1 MDYIS
6 NRLVEI
12 KDSIP
17 CEFAR
22 KTRSLDEL
30 SRFKAT
36 ELRLLLLYILPI
48 VLSEGEFP
56 KELYHHF
63 LLLHCAIRSL
73 SCPELVKNIDNI
85 EYARRRIIYFVKQC
99 SELYGDQFIS
109 SNIHNL
115 IHLPDAVIQFGAL
128 MIFSCFPFEDFLN
141 KLTGLVRPCR
151 NPLPQLADRILEI
164 RANPFLSKINEANPR
179 FDLIKEHCHGPM
191 ISRLNGVQFERM
203 VKGSL
208 KLNIPPPPK

>member
-1 MDYIS
+1 
-6 NRLVEI
+6 
-12 KDSIP
+12 
-17 CEFAR
+17 
-22 KTRSLDEL
+22 
-30 SRFKAT
+30 
-36 ELRLLLLYILPI
+36 
-48 VLSEGEFP
+48 
-56 KELYHHF
+56 
-63 LLLHCAIRSL
+63 
-73 SCPELVKNIDNI
+73 
-85 EYARRRIIYFVKQC
+85 
-99 SELYGDQFIS
+99 
-109 SNIHNL
+109 
-115 IHLPDAVIQFGAL
+115 

>member
-99 SELYGDQFIS
+99 SELYGDQFI
-109 SNIHNL
+109 L
-115 IHLPDAVIQFGAL
+115 VISITSFTYRTQ
-128 MIFSCFPFEDFLN
+128 
-141 KLTGLVRPCR
+141 
-151 NPLPQLADRILEI
+151 
-164 RANPFLSKINEANPR
+164 
-179 FDLIKEHCHGPM
+179 
-191 ISRLNGVQFERM
+191 
-203 VKGSL
+203 
-208 KLNIPPPPK
+208 